1 MLKESVY
8 WTALVPEF
16 LYLFKEKKTVWLMAS
31 QLSHIIPYCALFY
44 GRFSIFYSVEH
55 ILIDYLESVLPLPNH
70 SRIDH
75 FLSF

>member
-1 MLKESVY
+1 
-8 WTALVPEF
+8 
-16 LYLFKEKKTVWLMAS
+16 MAS

-75 FLSF
+75 FLSFWLLDSFLVTRLIASNENLC